1 MTRRL
6 LPAALLLALAFPALA
21 DEAPA
26 PVPVPA
32 IAMLRPFGEAIR
44 LGPGDVLSVAVARL
58 PELSRDAAIA
68 GDGAIR
74 LAGAGAI
81 PVAGRTL
88 DEAQAAVAEALAA
101 SFGVEPR
108 AVLVDVAR
116 YRPVVVHGDGRKG
129 GEIEFR
135 PGLTVRQAVAA
146 TGGLRIDLAGSLTEA
161 LEAERTV
168 AQLGEATDR
177 LARARA
183 AQARLRAERDGGDIA
198 AADLDGLRLA
208 PGRREEIVAAE
219 AKLRQIREQRFAEQ
233 QDNLGRQRDSVAR
246 QIDSLAREMELQRHR
261 EALAQ
266 EDLRASEDLSAR
278 GLGTRD
284 RLRDSRTDLVE
295 VQLLIVRIMAERSS
309 AETQLAITESLITD
323 GVAARQ
329 LELAELL
336 RQAESEIATATRDAE
351 AARRAVGLAEAH
363 IGGMGPQEDESL
375 AYVIERGAEAVE
387 AAPATVLMPGDVLR
401 VVRR

>member
-1 MTRRL
+1 MIIRR
-6 LPAALLLALAFPALA
+6 LPAALLLIFALPAMA
-21 DEAPA
+21 QEAP
-26 PVPVPA
+26 V
-32 IAMLRPFGEAIR
+32 IATLRPMGEAIR
-44 LGPGDVLSVAVARL
+44 LGPGDILSVAVARL
-58 PELSRDAAIA
+58 PELSRDATIA

-101 SFGVEPR
+101 SFGVELR
-108 AVLVDVAR
+108 AVLVDVAH
-116 YRPVVVHGDGRKG
+116 YRPVIVYGDGRKG
-129 GEIEFR
+129 GEIDFR
-135 PGLTVRQAVAA
+135 PGLTVLQAVAA

-183 AQARLRAERDGGDIA
+183 THARLVAERDGTPIA
-198 AADLDGLRLA
+198 DAGLEDLRLM
-208 PGRREEIVAAE
+208 PGRREEILAAE
-219 AKLRQIREQRFAEQ
+219 AKLQQIREARFAEQ
-233 QDNLGRQRDSVAR
+233 QENLERQRDSVVR
-246 QIDSLAREMELQRHR
+246 QIDSLEREMELHRHR
-261 EALAQ
+261 EQLAQ

-295 VQLLIVRIMAERSS
+295 VQLLIVRILAERSS
-309 AETQLAITESLITD
+309 AETQLAITENVIAD

-336 RQAESEIATATRDAE
+336 RQAESEIATATRDTD

-363 IGGMGPQEDESL
+363 IGGMAPQDAENLS
-375 AYVIERGAEAVE
+375 YVIERGAAPI
-387 AAPATVLMPGDVLR
+387 AATPAMTLLPGDVLR
-401 VVRR
+401 VVRQ

>member
-1 MTRRL
+1 MIARN
-6 LPAALLLALAFPALA
+6 LPAAFLLMFALPTMAQ
-21 DEAPA
+21 E
-26 PVPVPA
+26 VPV
-32 IAMLRPFGEAIR
+32 IATLRPMGEVIR
-44 LGPGDVLSVAVARL
+44 LGPGDTLSVAVARL
-58 PELSRDAAIA
+58 PELSREAAIA

-88 DEAQAAVAEALAA
+88 DEAQAVVAEALRT

-116 YRPVVVHGDGRKG
+116 YRPVIVYGDGRKG

-135 PGLTVRQAVAA
+135 PGLTVLQAVAA

-183 AQARLRAERDGGDIA
+183 AHARLVAERDGTPIA
-198 AADLDGLRLA
+198 DAGLDDLRLV
-208 PGRREEIVAAE
+208 PGRREEILAAE
-219 AKLRQIREQRFAEQ
+219 ARLRQIREARFAEQ
-233 QDNLGRQRDSVAR
+233 QENLERQRDSVVR
-246 QIDSLAREMELQRHR
+246 QIDSLEREMELHRHR
-261 EALAQ
+261 EQLAQ

-295 VQLLIVRIMAERSS
+295 VQLLIVRILAERSS
-309 AETQLAITESLITD
+309 AETQLAITESLIAD

-336 RQAESEIATATRDAE
+336 RQAESEIATATRDTD

-363 IGGMGPQEDESL
+363 IGGMAPQDAENL
-375 AYVIERGAEAVE
+375 AYVIERGAAPIEAT
-387 AAPATVLMPGDVLR
+387 PAMALLPGDVLR
-401 VVRR
+401 VVRQ